1 MEVKAKASMIRL
13 GSSEMG
19 LRRRDQINDG
29 FERRDQTGGAVG
41 QGLDLGFIGDSSLRP
56 SACAWRE

>member
-1 MEVKAKASMIRL
+1 MSTIKPGPL
-13 GSSEMG
+13 EMG
-19 LRRRDQINDG
+19 LRRRDQIDDK

-56 SACAWRE
+56 SAWAWRE